1 MKKMTALLIAV
12 FTAIFC
18 CTSCGSPK
26 NDEPAGTSPEIASDQ
41 GTAEAPSGTADAE
54 VTTAKSTETTTAK
67 ATTTAEN
74 TTAAKTTEEVTTQPR
89 ENAAPFGDFYDVG
102 YCGDAVSGNSET
114 LIFSVDNSTY
124 SFGYANKYNRE
135 KSIRLAEFFNRCS
148 YPDYTVG
155 STGGDTPP
163 WIQTGSND
171 VSSIR
176 FMAKDGKEMR
186 FISFDSD
193 TSCLTYVRSAYEEE
207 AGASNSKSLTLI
219 SPEVHRYS
227 IDFEFMRSN
236 IVSILGSDAVSS
248 VSSFSLF
255 NDSDLYF
262 NFSPYY
268 HPENM
273 TLYPENADDPFG
285 AFSIPNS
292 GAFKLETNTAEA
304 INILNRRTYSKIT
317 NAGEIPTAANGSDIE
332 KFYMISG
339 KHPSVAAKSDRTY
352 DHVIIMCSS
361 DKGYYVISILSGKST
376 VLSYARYEFRTEGD
390 RKICTNM
397 DEVKSGRNIEWFRCD
412 GDLAGEIRNAVS
424 PEADK

>member
-12 FTAIFC
+12 FTAVFC

-41 GTAEAPSGTADAE
+41 GTPE
-54 VTTAKSTETTTAK
+54 VSSDNENQEETTEKSTETTTE

-74 TTAAKTTEEVTTQPR
+74 TTEAQTTEEVTTQPR

-114 LIFSVDNSTY
+114 LVFTVDNSTY
-124 SFGYANKYNRE
+124 SFGYANKFNRE

-148 YPDYTVG
+148 YPDYTG
-155 STGGDTPP
+155 SGDAPS
-163 WIQTGSND
+163 WLQNDNHIQ
-171 VSSIR
+171 
-176 FMAKDGKEMR
+176 FMVKDDKELR
-186 FISFDSD
+186 FISLKSD

-227 IDFEFMRSN
+227 IDFEYMRSN
-236 IVSILGSDAVSS
+236 IVSILGSDTVSS
-248 VSSFSLF
+248 ASSFSLF

-273 TLYPENADDPFG
+273 TLYPENAEDPFG
-285 AFSIPNS
+285 AFSIPNY
-292 GAFKLETNTAEA
+292 GAFQLETNTSEA
-304 INILNRRTYSKIT
+304 INILNRRAYSKIT

-352 DHVIIMCSS
+352 DHVIIMCNSS
-361 DKGYYVISILSGKST
+361 NGYYVISILSGKNT

-390 RKICTNM
+390 KKICTNM
-397 DEVKSGRNIEWFRCD
+397 DEVKSGQNIEWFRCD
-412 GDLAGEIRNAVS
+412 GDLAGEIRNAVK
-424 PEADK
+424 PE